1 MPDRDD
7 SAPSTVATA
16 RHATHRHLTDC
27 AIHGLTARADPARP
41 AAATAVRTAGTV
53 ATVPSVAARRPVAWV
68 ALVVVA
74 GVALLGP
81 EREADRGPGAAMAAL
96 VAAEAAPRTLDP
108 YEGLGAWIDVFDY
121 APAYQGGGAAP
132 PLDVGVVDD
141 MAAAGVRTLFLQAA
155 RADER
160 SPEGI
165 VDPALVSRL
174 LVRSHQAGL
183 RVVAWYLPT
192 FDDVDRDVRRVE
204 QLLALEVLGH
214 RFDGVALDIELTEAV
229 PDHAERNRR
238 LVELSTRVRAAAG
251 DATLGAIVLPPV
263 QLEVVNPAL
272 WPEFPWGELAPLY
285 DVWLPMSYWTFRSD
299 DSGYGD
305 GYAYNEESTRRLRE
319 RVDDPATPVHGIGGI
334 GDEAPPAELDAFVR
348 SLVDTDSVGGSI
360 YDWNTLDV
368 TARALLADRLGEG
381 VPAD

>member
-1 MPDRDD
+1 
-7 SAPSTVATA
+7 
-16 RHATHRHLTDC
+16 
-27 AIHGLTARADPARP
+27 
-41 AAATAVRTAGTV
+41 
-53 ATVPSVAARRPVAWV
+53 
-68 ALVVVA
+68 
-74 GVALLGP
+74 
-81 EREADRGPGAAMAAL
+81 
-96 VAAEAAPRTLDP
+96 
-108 YEGLGAWIDVFDY
+108 
-121 APAYQGGGAAP
+121 
-132 PLDVGVVDD
+132 
-141 MAAAGVRTLFLQAA
+141 
-155 RADER
+155 
-160 SPEGI
+160 
-165 VDPALVSRL
+165 
-174 LVRSHQAGL
+174 
-183 RVVAWYLPT
+183 VVAWYLPT
-192 FDDVDRDVRRVE
+192 FDDVERDVRRVE

-319 RVDDPATPVHGIGGI
+319 RVDDPAAPVHGIGGI